1 MKPHCGVHELHAV
14 PLASFQN
21 LLQLHQIDGSGFL
34 QQQMLLPLGDRHP
47 PPRVLPH
54 GNRNID
60 GVHLRIVDYFVVAA
74 AYLHR
79 LWKLVGVGKL
89 LGFFRER

>member
-21 LLQLHQIDGSGFL
+21 LLQLHQIEL
-34 QQQMLLPLGDRHP
+34 LPQLHQIELLPLGDRRP

-60 GVHLRIVDYFVVAA
+60 GVHLQIVDYFVVAA

-89 LGFFRER
+89 LGFFRGR